1 MIKNLILVAFRNL
14 VKDKGYSLLNILG
27 LTIGITFSL
36 FLVFYILDELSYD
49 RYYTQ
54 ADRIF
59 RINADIQEPENS
71 MKWATTQFPLVP
83 VLQKDFPEV
92 EEAVRFVNADRKMF
106 KKGEL
111 KFYEEKIY
119 YTDSNVFKVFDY
131 KMIEGNPVTALI
143 EPNSIVLT
151 ASLAEKYFG
160 KTTGVTGNTLEDN
173 DGKVFKVTAILEDIP
188 KNSHILFNVLISR
201 STLPQE
207 FADSWGSFG
216 FYTYVLLKPQVSAKQ
231 FEDKLLPMYDKYMAP
246 IFAQFNIKIQ
256 YGVQPVTA
264 IHLHSEMSN
273 EPEELG
279 SMSYIYILSA
289 VAFFMLLIA
298 CINYMNLTTARSAR
312 RSKEIG
318 IRKVSGSGRAQLI
331 SQFLIES
338 TLTACIALVCG
349 IGLTILLLPVFNQL
363 AGKYFTIQNLIS
375 PSAAY
380 ILLSIILFV
389 GLVGGSYP
397 AFYLSKFNPVSV
409 LKGSLS
415 RSSGNLGLRK
425 TLVVIQFS
433 ISMIMLICTYVV
445 YGQLKYIKEK
455 DLGFER
461 AQVASVQINSTN
473 NMRSRI
479 SSFINTMRN
488 DPNVL
493 SVSASQSTPGGQNIN
508 FNLFSVES
516 QNGFVDK
523 GVDCYGVD
531 ENFIH
536 TLGIKVVTGRNFT
549 SVTDTLRSILVN
561 ESMVRTFGWDN
572 PIGKRVKFPGDTS
585 GFYLEVVGVLKDF
598 HQKSL
603 YNPINPLILFCR
615 PNSNVVAF
623 KLHPENIESTLIK
636 LESLWRT
643 SFPGLP
649 FEYTFLDADFDS
661 QYVADQ
667 KRGRIFTSFA
677 LLTILIT
684 CLGLLG
690 LIAFTTEQRQ
700 KELSIRKI
708 MGAGIYQLVS
718 LVTVNFV
725 VLVGISCLIAFPI
738 AYYFMH
744 KWLAIFPYNSGLRPM
759 SFIWSALVVLMI
771 TLVTVL
777 FHTIK
782 ASLANP
788 SKSLRTE

>member
-1 MIKNLILVAFRNL
+1 
-14 VKDKGYSLLNILG
+14 
-27 LTIGITFSL
+27 
-36 FLVFYILDELSYD
+36 
-49 RYYTQ
+49 
-54 ADRIF
+54 
-59 RINADIQEPENS
+59 
-71 MKWATTQFPLVP
+71 
-83 VLQKDFPEV
+83 
-92 EEAVRFVNADRKMF
+92 
-106 KKGEL
+106 
-111 KFYEEKIY
+111 
-119 YTDSNVFKVFDY
+119 
-131 KMIEGNPVTALI
+131 
-143 EPNSIVLT
+143 
-151 ASLAEKYFG
+151 
-160 KTTGVTGNTLEDN
+160 
-173 DGKVFKVTAILEDIP
+173 
-188 KNSHILFNVLISR
+188 
-201 STLPQE
+201 
-207 FADSWGSFG
+207 
-216 FYTYVLLKPQVSAKQ
+216 
-231 FEDKLLPMYDKYMAP
+231 
-246 IFAQFNIKIQ
+246 
-256 YGVQPVTA
+256 
-264 IHLHSEMSN
+264 
-273 EPEELG
+273 
-279 SMSYIYILSA
+279 
-289 VAFFMLLIA
+289 
-298 CINYMNLTTARSAR
+298 MNLTTARSAR

-318 IRKVSGSGRAQLI
+318 IRKVPGSGRAQLI

-338 TLTACIALVCG
+338 TLTAAIALICS
-349 IGLTILLLPVFNQL
+349 IGLTALLLPVFNQL
-363 AGKYFTIQNLIS
+363 AGKYFTFHSLLA
-375 PSAAY
+375 PSIAY

-415 RSSGNLGLRK
+415 KSSGNLGLRK
-425 TLVVIQFS
+425 ALVVIQFS

-445 YGQLKYIKEK
+445 YGQLKYIREK

-461 AQVASVQINSTN
+461 AQVASVRVNSNN

-479 SSFINTMRN
+479 SSFLNTMRN
-488 DPNVL
+488 DPNIL
-493 SVSASQSTPGGQNIN
+493 GVSSSQSTPGGQNVN

-516 QNGFVDK
+516 KNGFIDK

-561 ESMVRTFGWDN
+561 ESMVKTFGWDN

-615 PNSNVVAF
+615 PNSTIITF
-623 KLHPENIESTLIK
+623 KLNPTNIETTLVK
-636 LESLWRT
+636 LENTWQT
-643 SFPGLP
+643 SFPELP

-667 KRGRIFTSFA
+667 KRGRIFTTFA

-708 MGAGIYQLVS
+708 MGAGLFQLVS

-738 AYYFMH
+738 AYYFMQ
-744 KWLAIFPYNSGLRPM
+744 KWLTIFPYNSGLQPK
-759 SFIWSALVVLMI
+759 SFIWSGLIVLLI
-771 TLVTVL
+771 TLLTVL

-788 SKSLRTE
+788 SKSLRAE